1 MSLHAVR
8 TAEPGRRR
16 PSRAIAFAMDLESQ
30 SSGSTLMDAV
40 ERDLKSAVERHHGRT
55 ARLAYIDAVSI
66 VAAGRLVWNGTVLV
80 FDLDGQPEAERVY
93 AWFPPGAEADGRQ
106 AQVVRHSPCVQSAH
120 DAVTAALGPPT
131 RTPAS
136 APIAGD
142 HGLTVDGAVALRH
155 LRS

>member
-1 MSLHAVR
+1 MGLKR
-8 TAEPGRRR
+8 
-16 PSRAIAFAMDLESQ
+16 Q
-30 SSGSTLMDAV
+30 NNGSTLMDAV
-40 ERDLKSAVERHHGRT
+40 ERDLKAAVERRHGRT

-106 AQVVRHSPCVQSAH
+106 AQVVRHGPRVQSAH
-120 DAVTAALGPPT
+120 DAVTAALVPPT

-136 APIAGD
+136 APVAGD
-142 HGLTVDGAVALRH
+142 HGPTAGGAVARRQ